1 MQDAISHLT
10 IDSDCRSDGSRA
22 RIRQF
27 PCTNLQS
34 MAVKQRRLEPIAG
47 RGPTLPD
54 CVARAVAANDRVK
67 YYLALLQAAQ
77 AQVRSPQHPAPNLRA
92 LRESSGITETAL
104 DRVVEESVS
113 RGNGISYIPGACTIL
128 DALFDSLRYMAA
140 AIELAGAIRPDV
152 RERSTL
158 YRRRLDALAATMQ
171 GCKDDQISNATIAAL
186 TKETRNGHD
195 TVHQVT
201 MDMQGEL
208 GRLQSTV
215 ATD

>member
-27 PCTNLQS
+27 PCTNVQS

-77 AQVRSPQHPAPNLRA
+77 AQASSPQHPAPNLRA
-92 LRESSGITETAL
+92 LRESSGVPDTAL
-104 DRVVEESVS
+104 DRVVEESSS
-113 RGNGISYIPGACTIL
+113 RGNGTTYIPAACAIL
-128 DALFDSLRYMAA
+128 DALFDGLGYVAA
-140 AIELAGAIRPDV
+140 AAARAGARGSGIREGSA
-152 RERSTL
+152 RF
-158 YRRRLDALAATMQ
+158 RRRLD
-171 GCKDDQISNATIAAL
+171 
-186 TKETRNGHD
+186 TR
-195 TVHQVT
+195 
-201 MDMQGEL
+201 
-208 GRLQSTV
+208 
-215 ATD
+215 